1 MTQRGTMK
9 SLFGATVAVLLA
21 CSVLFAPA
29 ADARATMPLVADFRL
44 PVAGRFHSPP
54 AAQQFG
60 RQGNCWTAGGVAYL
74 QRYRPGEH
82 VHIGTDIG
90 IPGDDAT
97 VSITMT
103 LGTLPA
109 LEGPYM
115 QLFQGTPSD
124 GVTPAQVVELRIDAN
139 RLMTVGLFQNRR
151 ALATLGYAPVDEP
164 FTVTFDMHPVPVG
177 KVRNARQALGGT
189 DGTLAPFIQIVSA
202 WSVTPTQ
209 GGGA

>member
-1 MTQRGTMK
+1 MK
-9 SLFGATVAVLLA
+9 ALIGVTSAVLIA
-21 CSVLFAPA
+21 GSMLFAPA
-29 ADARATMPLVADFRL
+29 AGARAAMPLVADFSL
-44 PVAGRFHSPP
+44 PVAGRFHNPP

-60 RQGNCWTAGGVAYL
+60 RQGDCWTEGGVAYL

-82 VHIGTDIG
+82 VHIGTDIA

-103 LGTLPA
+103 LGRLPA

-124 GVTPAQVVELRIDAN
+124 GVTPAQIVELRIDAN

-151 ALATLGYAPVDEP
+151 VVLATLGYAPVDEP
-164 FTVTFDMHPVPVG
+164 FTVTFDMHPVPAG
-177 KVRNARQALGGT
+177 KLRNARQALGGT
-189 DGTLAPFIQIVSA
+189 DGTLAPFLQVVSA
-202 WSVTPTQ
+202 WSVTPIQ
-209 GGGA
+209 GGGV